1 MQESGVKNDVRQQ
14 KREELER
21 LLAVLKRNREKVP
34 LDVLKTKYKKGY
46 DVLCCQISQ
55 AASEYAAMVVF
66 GGISVRRDHWEEVSS
81 YVSDT
86 MKESGMLKQLSQAA
100 FSHQD
105 LEEFDRIAEDLRKKV
120 IAELRMEP
128 SMMVIVTPGVL

>member
-1 MQESGVKNDVRQQ
+1 
-14 KREELER
+14 
-21 LLAVLKRNREKVP
+21 
-34 LDVLKTKYKKGY
+34 
-46 DVLCCQISQ
+46 
-55 AASEYAAMVVF
+55 
-66 GGISVRRDHWEEVSS
+66 
-81 YVSDT
+81 

-120 IAELRMEP
+120 IEELKP

>member
-55 AASEYAAMVVF
+55 AASEYAATVVF
-66 GGISVRRDHWEEVSS
+66 GGISVRRDHWEEVPA
-81 YVSDT
+81 DT
-86 MKESGMLKQLSQAA
+86 GTTGKRFLPMYPI
-100 FSHQD
+100 
-105 LEEFDRIAEDLRKKV
+105 R
-120 IAELRMEP
+120 
-128 SMMVIVTPGVL
+128 